1 MLPVCSAPVVGA
13 GDRSLGKSWM
23 QARRGVSARF
33 TGQRR
38 RCVGLVMLG
47 AEKIGSCRDEHLV
60 HFFVV
65 TRHQEERTIG
75 MARDGSAH
83 GAVPGKPV
91 SRRASMDHD
100 RTRYREQKDADV

>member
-1 MLPVCSAPVVGA
+1 
-13 GDRSLGKSWM
+13 
-23 QARRGVSARF
+23 
-33 TGQRR
+33 
-38 RCVGLVMLG
+38 MLG